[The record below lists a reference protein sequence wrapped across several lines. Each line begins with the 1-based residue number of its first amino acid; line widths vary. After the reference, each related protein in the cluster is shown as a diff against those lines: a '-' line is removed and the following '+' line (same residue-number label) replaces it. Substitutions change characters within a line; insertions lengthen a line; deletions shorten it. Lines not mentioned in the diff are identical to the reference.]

1 MVLERNC
8 DFFDFKIPTMF
19 SFLLVGIL
27 LSNISSSLE
36 NPVRAKQSIYSVEKQ
51 KPQENKEVRKDVKS
65 QSVNTKFQEN
75 YEETPCRGPPST
87 TLPSTLGKESFYQEA
102 DGMGREMINTTEKDE
117 HVKNASNCN
126 IAPLI
131 NMDLSNSHI
140 SLPVN
145 ITCNNCTYFHYS

>member
-19 SFLLVGIL
+19 AFLLVGIL

-51 KPQENKEVRKDVKS
+51 KPQENKEIKKDVKL
-65 QSVNTKFQEN
+65 TKFQEN

-87 TLPSTLGKESFYQEA
+87 TTLPSTFGKESFYQEA

-117 HVKNASNCN
+117 RVKNASNCN

>member
-1 MVLERNC
+1 MVLERNRYFL
-8 DFFDFKIPTMF
+8 DSKVPTTF
-19 SFLLVGIL
+19 AFLLVGIL
-27 LSNISSSLE
+27 LSNIATSLQ

-51 KPQENKEVRKDVKS
+51 KPQENKDTRKEVKL
-65 QSVNTKFQEN
+65 TKFQEN

-102 DGMGREMINTTEKDE
+102 DSMGREMNNTNTVEKDE
-117 HVKNASNCN
+117 RVKNGSNCN

-131 NMDLSNSHI
+131 HMDLSNSHI